1 MNKKIIGF
9 AAVCGFVLSFLTGM
23 IAKNPVLA
31 ILLRSLIF
39 AAVFSVLS
47 FSISFLFSKF
57 LANDSKGVSLE
68 TDSSQNSPQSK
79 QQKSGDNVN
88 IVITDDGLEDDE
100 SSPKFFVENNRPG
113 LSGNDSKNFQTEE
126 KKQDSSEEKSLTEE
140 KSSSETKNSVS
151 GTKKE
156 SESQKAEF
164 ISAGLENLGKAN
176 SDLQNSS
183 ENSILKKD
191 VPSNAGDSENKINA
205 FADGSSIE
213 NIDELPEIEDLS
225 DDVKN
230 NSSGDI
236 INDSDF
242 ASSGGNGFAGA
253 VFSGGTE
260 SVSQNADVMAQA
272 VRTLLEKDK

>member
-1 MNKKIIGF
+1 MMNKKIIGF

-113 LSGNDSKNFQTEE
+113 LSGKDSKNFQT
-126 KKQDSSEEKSLTEE
+126 EEKSLTEE

-156 SESQKAEF
+156 GESKKAEF
-164 ISAGLENLGKAN
+164 ISAGRENLGKAN